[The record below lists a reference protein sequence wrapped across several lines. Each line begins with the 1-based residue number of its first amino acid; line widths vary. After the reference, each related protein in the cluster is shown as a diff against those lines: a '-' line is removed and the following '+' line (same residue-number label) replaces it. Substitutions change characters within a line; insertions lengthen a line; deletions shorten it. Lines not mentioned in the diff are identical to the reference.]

1 MGSKTPEAMILYH
14 ESKHNILAF
23 VSKANRAH
31 NVAHQKIDETNM
43 KLHICTY
50 KIESTNIQI
59 ITNYSSTTRKAQVV
73 LDRNSIPLQ
82 I

>member
-31 NVAHQKIDETNM
+31 NVAHQKIDGDKHEAPYM
-43 KLHICTY
+43 HI
-50 KIESTNIQI
+50 
-59 ITNYSSTTRKAQVV
+59 
-73 LDRNSIPLQ
+73 
-82 I
+82 